1 MKFPTNYSSILGL
14 INSINPI
21 SYAKSRNFI
30 DGKVTMLSPYIS
42 RGLISTKQI
51 FETILS
57 KGYSIEE
64 SFKLIQELAWRDF
77 YQYTWIQQGNRIFED
92 LKHPQA
98 NVQNFQIPE
107 TLLNASTGIL
117 AIDSQLKHLF
127 ETGYLHNHF
136 RMYTASLACNFGKSH
151 WSMPAKWLYYHL
163 LDGDLASNALS
174 WQWVAGSFSSKKYF
188 FNQENLNKYAYSNQR
203 NTFIDLP
210 YDQIETNNIPLN
222 LQPTKEFIPEK
233 LIFPETKKLTILPN
247 SPILIYNSY
256 NLDPLWRKDETKN
269 KILLLEPSHFEKFP
283 ISQKVL
289 NFILALSTNISEIQI
304 FIGEFHD
311 LTNLILQSNPKP
323 TIIYKEHPLNN
334 HYSGI
339 EDPRDWM
346 FPKIEGKF
354 NSFFQYWRKAEKF
367 L

>member
-1 MKFPTNYSSILGL
+1 MNFPTNYSSILGL
-14 INSINPI
+14 IDSINPI

-30 DGKVTMLSPYIS
+30 DGKVTRLSPYIS
-42 RGLISTKQI
+42 RGVISTKQI
-51 FETILS
+51 FQAILS
-57 KGYSIEE
+57 NGYSKEE

-77 YQYTWIQQGNRIFED
+77 YQYTWIQQGDRIFED
-92 LKHPQA
+92 LKHPQVD
-98 NVQNFQIPE
+98 VQNFEIPK
-107 TLLNASTGIL
+107 TLLNASTGIK
-117 AIDSQLKHLF
+117 AIDKQLNNLF

-174 WQWVAGSFSSKKYF
+174 WQWVAGSFSSKKYY
-188 FNQENLNKYAYSNQR
+188 FNQENLNKYAYSIQR

-210 YDQIETNNIPLN
+210 YDQIESRNIPQELKI
-222 LQPTKEFIPEK
+222 TSEFIPEK
-233 LIFPETKKLTILPN
+233 LIFPEPKKLIFLPD

-256 NLDPLWRKDETKN
+256 NLDPLWRKEESKN
-269 KILLLEPSHFEKFP
+269 KILLLEPSQFEKFP

-304 FIGEFHD
+304 YIGEFHD
-311 LTNLILQSNPKP
+311 LNELIKKSIPKP
-323 TIIYKEHPLNN
+323 TIIFKEHPLNN
-334 HYSGI
+334 HYSGL

-346 FPKIEGKF
+346 FPNISGKF